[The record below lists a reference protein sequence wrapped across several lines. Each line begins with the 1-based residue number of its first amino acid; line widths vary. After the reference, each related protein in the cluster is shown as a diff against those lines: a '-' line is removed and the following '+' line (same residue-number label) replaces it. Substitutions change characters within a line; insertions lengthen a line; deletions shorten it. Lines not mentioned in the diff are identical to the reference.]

1 MKARLAKTK
10 MRWHLGGERV
20 DVDAAASVVV
30 AAAVVCKGESG
41 VPSAPQFQK
50 PPRNVRPL

>member
-1 MKARLAKTK
+1 MKVRLAKTK

-20 DVDAAASVVV
+20 DVDAAESVVV
-30 AAAVVCKGESG
+30 AAVVCKGVSD
-41 VPSAPQFQK
+41 VPSALQFQK